1 MSNKF
6 SKEYE
11 IYYHDVDQNL
21 QCKLS
26 SIANYLT
33 DVSNAQSENL
43 GETIQMLIDN
53 NYAWVIYKY
62 DITMYE
68 YPKYRDVISIESNI
82 LGVKKFYGFR
92 GYLIINS
99 KGTIIGEATA
109 LAFLINIEKRRPM
122 RLSPEQYKRYG
133 LDCDLK
139 DVLPMDDILDFE
151 NADYFNDFPIR
162 LSDIDS
168 NGHVNNVKY
177 IEMAIE
183 SIPSDVIRDY
193 SLSRLKIIFKKET
206 TYGDTVH
213 LSSKVIINEDNKI
226 TTLHTLT
233 NNSEKEITKLE
244 LTWTKE

>member
-1 MSNKF
+1 MSKKF

-11 IYYHDVDQNL
+11 IYYHDVDSTL

-33 DVSNAQSENL
+33 DVSNSQSEDL
-43 GETIQMLIDN
+43 GETIQTLIDN

-62 DITMYE
+62 DINMYS
-68 YPKYRDVISIESNI
+68 YPKYRDVISIESDI

-92 GYLIINS
+92 GYKIRNS
-99 KGTIIGEATA
+99 EGTIIGEAIA

-122 RLSPEQYKRYG
+122 RLSKEQYERYG
-133 LDCDLK
+133 LDGDLK
-139 DVLPMDDILDFE
+139 EIIPMDDILDFE
-151 NADYFNDFPIR
+151 DAKYFNDFPIR

-183 SIPSDVIRDY
+183 SIPFDIIKDY
-193 SLSRLKIIFKKET
+193 ELTRLKIVFKKET
-206 TYGDTVH
+206 IYGDTVH
-213 LSSKVIINEDNKI
+213 VSSKIIKNEDNKI
-226 TTLHTLT
+226 TTLHNLVG
-233 NNSEKEITKLE
+233 NSKKELTKLE
-244 LTWTKE
+244 LEWKKE